1 MEIILTNET
10 FNEDNIFIKYSKT
23 NQKIIY
29 NIDQISILGIP
40 LKLKNYTILY
50 EQGKNVT
57 IELNDTSELLLLK
70 NINDFFFSK
79 YKNNYKEFI
88 KDNTLKLRKNDLRLI
103 KNNENIYISI
113 NNIKKKGNFF
123 TINSFII

>member
-10 FNEDNIFIKYSKT
+10 FNEDNIFIKYSKN

-40 LKLKNYTILY
+40 LKLKNYTLLY

-57 IELNDTSELLLLK
+57 IELNDASELLLLK
-70 NINDFFFSK
+70 SINDFFFSK

-123 TINSFII
+123 TINLFII

>member
-1 MEIILTNET
+1 MEIILTNDT

-40 LKLKNYTILY
+40 LKLKNYTLLY